1 MHLPNLHF
9 VILLLY
15 NNLINI
21 FYFQEAFSQSDFQKG
36 LELNKQIYKKTCIYY
51 ITRKILKKYTGE
63 SSKIAKKVSVKCR
76 NTSRE
81 FYLSVQVVPVCY
93 GLISL

>member
-51 ITRKILKKYTGE
+51 ITRKILKKYTGKVQRLLKKFLLNVEILVE
-63 SSKIAKKVSVKCR
+63 SFIFLSKLFQSVMAW
-76 NTSRE
+76 
-81 FYLSVQVVPVCY
+81 
-93 GLISL
+93 